1 MSGVAYID
9 RYRAN
14 RLRVF
19 ERLNSLSFA
28 NKAALSLTFA
38 LLTGLSAQVR
48 IYTPFSPVPFTLQVL
63 PVLLAGAVLGRY
75 FGGASQ
81 LAYLAMGAAGLP
93 VFAGWRFGPAVL
105 LGPTGGYLIGFLLAA
120 FVTGWLVHSSDNAR
134 STPRILLAMVAG
146 MGIIYTLGTLQL
158 ALLLGLDARQAVGV
172 GILPFVGLDLVKI
185 LAAAG
190 LARAALPGAR
200 A

>member
-134 STPRILLAMVAG
+134 STPRIILAMAAG

-158 ALLLGLDARQAVGV
+158 ALLLGLDARQAVAA

>member
-28 NKAALSLTFA
+28 NKAALSLAFA

-134 STPRILLAMVAG
+134 STPRIILAMAAG

-158 ALLLGLDARQAVGV
+158 ALLLGLDARQAVAA